1 MIQKM
6 LLASTRLNNLTRKFK
21 DLNWTASFP
30 FPHRPDEAYGEQLGD
45 AKDGLNAQEHA
56 QLHVCPEEES
66 ETNLVALGMVL
77 KGALGIIVT
86 IISTMQRVEE
96 TNCVVLGDVLMG
108 KNIINIFSVLSRLGV
123 KTFG

>member
-1 MIQKM
+1 
-6 LLASTRLNNLTRKFK
+6 
-21 DLNWTASFP
+21 
-30 FPHRPDEAYGEQLGD
+30 
-45 AKDGLNAQEHA
+45 
-56 QLHVCPEEES
+56 
-66 ETNLVALGMVL
+66 MVL

-123 KTFG
+123 NTFG